1 MQIYLLKDLKGRGK
15 AGEIVNL
22 SDGYAKNFVIP
33 NKIGKVTDK
42 ACLTEIKS
50 KKESDDFR
58 RSEEI
63 KEINST
69 INKLKQT
76 VVKINMKMGA
86 NGKLFGSITS
96 AEIAAELAKAD
107 IYIDKRHIV
116 LNEPIKLSGA
126 YKIAVKFPYMLSGE
140 INLIVGG
147 VNG

>member
-76 VVKINMKMGA
+76 AVKISMKMGA